1 MKNYIYKNYI
11 QIIPTL
17 LVGLSLIFS
26 GPINAQ
32 DKIEFNP
39 IAANAELD
47 RLNTQINAFDVS
59 TTSLNAARTQAQEIF
74 NAALVCFDQTSAE
87 RERLEIRFAPLE
99 DINADV
105 APSIFDQRNEIRNSL
120 DEVTAKQ
127 IYNLNLQALVL
138 PYNLLSFH

>member
-17 LVGLSLIFS
+17 FVGLSLIFS

-99 DINADV
+99 L
-105 APSIFDQRNEIRNSL
+105 SL
-120 DEVTAKQ
+120 
-127 IYNLNLQALVL
+127 I
-138 PYNLLSFH
+138 HI

>member
-11 QIIPTL
+11 QKISIL
-17 LVGLSLIFS
+17 FVGLSLILP

-47 RLNTQINAFDVS
+47 RLNTQINTSDIS

-74 NAALVCFDQTSAE
+74 NAALVCFNQTSAE
-87 RERLEIRFAPLE
+87 RERLERSCVLQLLVYTLIALTK
-99 DINADV
+99 
-105 APSIFDQRNEIRNSL
+105 PSLKKIKFLKKTIFKKL
-120 DEVTAKQ
+120 
-127 IYNLNLQALVL
+127 
-138 PYNLLSFH
+138 